1 MAMDMITSSSSSP
14 SPVKAA
20 APEQKPGAPA
30 VASDIQRVQQAPQPA
45 RKPVDDA
52 ELEAAV
58 SKVADYVQN
67 VQRNL
72 SFSVDKESGHTVVKV
87 IDSKSDEVIR
97 QIPSEELLALAR
109 RLTDMHRE
117 DGKGVLVQSS
127 A

>member
-1 MAMDMITSSSSSP
+1 
-14 SPVKAA
+14 
-20 APEQKPGAPA
+20 
-30 VASDIQRVQQAPQPA
+30 
-45 RKPVDDA
+45 VDDA
-52 ELEAAV
+52 ALEAAV
-58 SKVADYVQN
+58 SQVADYVQN

-109 RLTDMHRE
+109 RLTDMNRE
-117 DGKGVLVQSS
+117 DVKGVLVQSS

>member
-1 MAMDMITSSSSSP
+1 MDMITQSSSP
-14 SPVKAA
+14 PPVKAA
-20 APEQKPGAPA
+20 VPELKTGSPA
-30 VASDIQRVQQAPQPA
+30 AVTAIQQAQPQA
-45 RKPVDDA
+45 KQSVDDA
-52 ELEAAV
+52 ALEAAV
-58 SKVADYVQN
+58 SQVADYVQN

-109 RLTDMHRE
+109 RLTDMNRE
-117 DGKGVLVQSS
+117 DVKGVLVQSS